1 MNDPAFFDASR
12 GLARRILSEGG
23 ADERGRIAYG
33 FRLCTSRKPAAD
45 EVDVLEKA
53 LRQELEHFRRDK
65 AAAKA
70 VFKGAEL
77 PKDLPE
83 TAAWT
88 LIANVLVNLDE
99 TVTKE

>member
-1 MNDPAFFDASR
+1 
-12 GLARRILSEGG
+12 
-23 ADERGRIAYG
+23 AYG
-33 FRLCTSRKPAAD
+33 FRLCTSRKPSAD

-53 LRQELEHFRRDK
+53 LRRELEHFRKDK

-70 VFKGAEL
+70 VLKGAEL

-83 TAAWT
+83 AAAWT